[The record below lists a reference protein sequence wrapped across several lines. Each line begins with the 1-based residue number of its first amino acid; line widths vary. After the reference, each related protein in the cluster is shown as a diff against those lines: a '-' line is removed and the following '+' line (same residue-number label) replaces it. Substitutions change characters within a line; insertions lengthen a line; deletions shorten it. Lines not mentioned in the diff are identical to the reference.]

1 MQNLAIAACI
11 TAITRILVHEQALT
25 LTAKLA
31 PLVGIASTPF
41 TEPPSPILAAA
52 YVTMFTTFLF
62 CFYVYQRVR
71 HLIPGRTRLAQILM
85 LFVILEELHGGI
97 SRDVFMQCF
106 GSWQMGA
113 PWQSYASVLVRKI
126 DPWSS
131 NLVLAVGL
139 VMLSPRAKL

>member
-1 MQNLAIAACI
+1 MQSLAIAACV
-11 TAITRILVHEQALT
+11 TAITRILVHEQALS

-31 PLVGIASTPF
+31 PFVGLASNPYTP
-41 TEPPSPILAAA
+41 PPTAILSAA

-71 HLIPGRTRLAQILM
+71 HLIPGRTRLAQILI

-97 SRDVFMQCF
+97 SRDLFMQCF
-106 GSWQMGA
+106 GSWYVGA
-113 PWQSYASVLVRKI
+113 PWQGYASAVVKKI

-131 NLVLAVGL
+131 NLVLAAGL